1 LVYFGVGAI
10 PMRVKEAEAVLIGQ
24 APGEAAFDAA
34 AQAAAQ
40 GIDPSNDI
48 HATAEYRRALAAT
61 LTRRAL
67 RVAMEKL
74 KAN

>member
-1 LVYFGVGAI
+1 
-10 PMRVKEAEAVLIGQ
+10 MRVKEAEELLIGQ

-34 AQAAAQ
+34 AQIASQ
-40 GIDPSNDI
+40 GVDPSNDI
-48 HATAEYRRALAAT
+48 HATAEYRRAVTAT

-67 RVAMEKL
+67 RAAMQKI